1 MKQTK
6 INLFKATHL
15 YLAKKVVF
23 DLEAIINKIT
33 LGENKND
40 LKITNVLSESI
51 CDEILDKLKKKY
63 QFDDAEVYV
72 AITVILQ
79 RSGTNKGAGNT
90 AKVTLRDKNL
100 TAQDLQNTINVIKK
114 NATNRQFARALANEI
129 AQVALQLNIE
139 GDLANQMRFE
149 FPDLTQE
156 EAVWCSNFQTT
167 NPQCPERV
175 RNWLV
180 QNYKHR
186 FRK

>member
-1 MKQTK
+1 MRQTQL
-6 INLFKATHL
+6 NLFKLTGL

-23 DLEAIINKIT
+23 DLEAITNSVT

-63 QFDDAEVYV
+63 QFDDAEVYL

-79 RSGTNKGAGNT
+79 RGGTNKGAGNT
-90 AKVTLRDKNL
+90 AKITLHNKNL
-100 TAQDLQNTINVIKK
+100 TAQDLQNTINTIKK
-114 NATNRQFARALANEI
+114 NATNRQFARTLANEI
-129 AQVALQLNIE
+129 VQVALQLDIE

-149 FPDLTQE
+149 FPDLTRE

-180 QNYKHR
+180 QNYKNR